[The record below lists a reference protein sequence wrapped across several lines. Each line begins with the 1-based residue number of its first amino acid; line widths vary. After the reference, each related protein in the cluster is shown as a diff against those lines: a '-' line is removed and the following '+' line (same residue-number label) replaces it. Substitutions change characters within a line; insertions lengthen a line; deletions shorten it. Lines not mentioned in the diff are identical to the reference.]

1 MLRLW
6 ALLNLA
12 PLNPTLSV
20 NRGIQGQLVVLL
32 ATQPG
37 ARMLP
42 GEMLLA
48 ERGEGGKE
56 QGHAKK
62 AYVFYMETLSGGRQ
76 TSKVCL
82 TSCFCPT
89 CVMALVPTELLVTG
103 TPVNLSRMKSSLAWR
118 EKNLHTG
125 RSADCACSAGKW
137 GMCLE
142 KEQQGK

>member
-1 MLRLW
+1 MCVRWLWRLPAVLRLW

-62 AYVFYMETLSGGRQ
+62 AYVFYMETLSGGRHLKGLPYIVFLSHLCDGPGSYGAAGDRHPRQ
-76 TSKVCL
+76 PEQDEIFPCVEGKKPPHRP
-82 TSCFCPT
+82 FC
-89 CVMALVPTELLVTG
+89 
-103 TPVNLSRMKSSLAWR
+103 
-118 EKNLHTG
+118 
-125 RSADCACSAGKW
+125 
-137 GMCLE
+137 
-142 KEQQGK
+142 